1 MTHEVPSSLPP
12 ADAAAPRDGAPRS
25 TPAARP
31 GPGGPPATAAASP
44 ASATGPATTSIA
56 ASPAAT
62 GSAAAEEAD
71 VIVVGAGPAGSAT
84 ASYLARAGVN
94 VLVLEKAS
102 FPREKV
108 CGDGLTPRAV
118 KALVGMGVPVGE
130 QDGWVRNKGLRIIG
144 GGVRLELPWPELS
157 SYPGYGLVRS
167 RLDFDEILARTAQKA
182 GARLLEGVTV
192 TGPVLDENGR
202 IAGVRARP
210 SAGEAGGPGAVS
222 REDGTEGSTSGPA
235 GPERIYRARVV
246 VAADGNS
253 SRLSLAMGLNK
264 RDDRPLGVAVRT
276 YYTSPRHDDDYL
288 ESWLDLWDG
297 QRLLPG
303 YGWIFG
309 MGDGTSNVGLG
320 MLNTSSSFGN
330 VDYRDLLRRW
340 LAGMPPEW
348 GYLEENR
355 TQPVRGAALPMGFNR
370 TPHYTRGLLLA
381 GDAGGMVN
389 PFNGEGIA
397 YALES
402 GELAAQVIAQALAR
416 PDAAGAE
423 RVLMAYPQALKAAY
437 GGYYTLGRRFVQ
449 AIGNPKVMQFATRH
463 GMPRPA
469 LMRLTL
475 KLLANLT
482 ESQGG
487 DAADRVI
494 HALSKMTPAA

>member
-1 MTHEVPSSLPP
+1 MSQEVPQ
-12 ADAAAPRDGAPRS
+12 
-25 TPAARP
+25 
-31 GPGGPPATAAASP
+31 
-44 ASATGPATTSIA
+44 
-56 ASPAAT
+56 
-62 GSAAAEEAD
+62 EAD
-71 VIVVGAGPAGSAT
+71 VIVVGAGPGSAT
-84 ASYLARAGVN
+84 ACYLARAGID
-94 VLVLEKAS
+94 VLVLEKAT

-108 CGDGLTPRAV
+108 CGDGMTPRAV
-118 KALVGMGVPVGE
+118 KALVGMGVPIGE

-167 RLDFDEILARTAQKA
+167 RLDFDETLARTAQKA

-192 TGPVLDENGR
+192 TGPLLDDDGR
-202 IAGVRARP
+202 ITGVRTR
-210 SAGEAGGPGAVS
+210 SA
-222 REDGTEGSTSGPA
+222 DDTERQYG
-235 GPERIYRARVV
+235 ARVI

-253 SRLSLAMGLNK
+253 SRLSLAMGLGK

-276 YYTSPRHDDDYL
+276 YYTSPRHEDDYL

-297 QRLLPG
+297 DRLLPG

-320 MLNTSSSFGN
+320 MLNTSASFKN

-340 LAGMPPEW
+340 LAGMPAEW
-348 GYLEENR
+348 GYTEENR
-355 TQPVRGAALPMGFNR
+355 TEPVRGAALPMGFNR

-397 YALES
+397 YAMES

-416 PDAAGAE
+416 PDVASAE
-423 RVLMAYPQALKAAY
+423 RVLHGYPQALKNAY
-437 GGYYTLGRRFVQ
+437 GGYYTLGRKFVR
-449 AIGNPKVMQFATRH
+449 AIGDPRVMHFATKH
-463 GMPRPA
+463 GMPHPA
-469 LMRLTL
+469 LMRFIL

-482 ESQGG
+482 EVRGG